1 MSHLENWKDIE
12 DYENYQVSN
21 FGNIYSKTTE
31 AFLSSDCKKHQ
42 YRYVTL
48 SKNNKQSTFCVHRLV
63 AKAFVYNS
71 NPDLKT
77 QVDHIDGNKRNN
89 YASNLE
95 WVSPSENVKRSRKTG
110 LVSSTTNRNEIIE
123 QLDSFGNV
131 IDTFRDQ
138 NEASKKLNCTR
149 GVIMSLIKPRRG
161 RGKKGGKR
169 SFPIQIIMKDKNT
182 VIQTFQSIDEVATHF
197 KLSKPT
203 IQHFL
208 NGTYKR
214 IGYDISKRLTD
225 NILETNFCC
234 PKCSR
239 YFGNIGG
246 LKAHEKAC
254 GADRPKSIPDT
265 YEFEIKQNIPILRL
279 KNTKETDKEELWKD
293 TINNNY
299 MISSLGRMW
308 NKTTKKFITGSN
320 DGRYMRFAN
329 AQIGFR
335 EAIHRLVAMAF
346 VENPDNKP
354 YVNHI
359 DANTYNNEA
368 VNLEWVTQQEN
379 MLHSVSIGNNSTAKT
394 LSQYDKNGS
403 VINTFDSIK
412 QASRITG
419 MAETT
424 ISRSIKEQKLCSKRG
439 ESEQYVFKIV

>member
-31 AFLSSDCKKHQ
+31 TFLSSDYKKHQ
-42 YRYVTL
+42 YRYVGL
-48 SKNNKQSTFCVHRLV
+48 SKNNKQTSFSVHRLV

-123 QLDSFGNV
+123 QLDSSGNV

-138 NEASKKLNCTR
+138 NEACKKLNCTR
-149 GVIMSLIKPRRG
+149 CVIMSLIKPRRG

-169 SFPIQIIMKDKNT
+169 SFPIQITMKDKNT

-197 KLSKPT
+197 KLSKST
-203 IQHFL
+203 IQDFL

-214 IGYDISKRLTD
+214 IGYDR
-225 NILETNFCC
+225 E
-234 PKCSR
+234 
-239 YFGNIGG
+239 
-246 LKAHEKAC
+246 
-254 GADRPKSIPDT
+254 RPKSIPDT
-265 YEFEIKQNIPILRL
+265 YEFKIKQNIPILRL

-403 VINTFDSIK
+403 VINTFNSIK

-419 MAETT
+419 IAQTT
-424 ISRSIKEQKLCSKRG
+424 ISRSIKKQKLCSKRG